1 MSNEGPFQHEWAW
14 GSLVLMSSGISQA
27 AAKTW
32 DPCGVVVKYVDSK
45 SCKPGFESQL
55 DLANCE

>member
-1 MSNEGPFQHEWAW
+1 
-14 GSLVLMSSGISQA
+14 MSSGISQA

-55 DLANCE
+55 DLTNCE